1 MKTTLNKLR
10 QWLDSIEVRDRTI
23 AQFFCKV
30 IPAQCP
36 FERDIKIFGY
46 ILCHLPP
53 LCKLNPLYEQL
64 IGLRWRSLSY
74 LVNEV

>member
-10 QWLDSIEVRDRTI
+10 QWLDSIEVRDRKI
-23 AQFFCKV
+23 AKFFCKV

-36 FERDIKIFGY
+36 FERDIKIFGHT
-46 ILCHLPP
+46 LCHLPS

-74 LVNEV
+74 LAMNG